1 MSPDPGAGLDRLLD
15 QHRVE
20 QLLYREARLIDERR
34 FAEWEGL
41 WDEDGTYW
49 VPANGPGTDPDR
61 QVSLIYDNR
70 SRLHSR
76 VERYAGGK
84 AFSQQPPPRTVHVVA
99 NVEIDPPD
107 EREAGTARSPDA
119 SDRTRIVRSTVQVAE
134 SRPGY
139 RIDWVGSVTH
149 HLVERDGELRIAFK
163 KVVLVDNDQ
172 ELTTLD
178 FLL

>member
-1 MSPDPGAGLDRLLD
+1 VSAEVGRGLDRLLE
-15 QHRVE
+15 QHRIE
-20 QLLYREARLIDERR
+20 QFLFHEARLIDERR
-34 FAEWEGL
+34 FAEWERL
-41 WDEDGTYW
+41 WDDEGIYW
-49 VPANGPGTDPDR
+49 VPANGEATDPDR
-61 QVSLIYDNR
+61 DVSLIYDNR

-84 AFSQQPPPRTVHVVA
+84 AFSQQPPPRTVHLVA
-99 NVEIDPPD
+99 NVLLDD
-107 EREAGTARSPDA
+107 VADA
-119 SDRTRIVRSTVQVAE
+119 DCRAEGDGRRLVHSTVQVAE

-139 RIDWVGSVTH
+139 RIDWVGSTTH
-149 HLVERDGELRIAFK
+149 HLVERDGDLRIRFK